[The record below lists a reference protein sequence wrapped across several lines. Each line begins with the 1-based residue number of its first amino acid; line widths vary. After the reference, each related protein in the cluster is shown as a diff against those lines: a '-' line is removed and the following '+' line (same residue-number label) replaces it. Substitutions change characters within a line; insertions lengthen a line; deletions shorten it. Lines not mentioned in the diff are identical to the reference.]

1 MLKALMKQ
9 LPAMPE
15 MTREYETYVAPYEKY
30 EKK

>member
-9 LPAMPE
+9 LPAMPK
-15 MTREYETYVAPYEKY
+15 MTHECATYVAPYEKY